1 LQQLFFLPFVPT
13 KEEFERAIF
22 NYSLMYHQTRR
33 AAVLPGIKRC
43 FGEFST
49 AYATHQR
56 VQAPFVLSTIKAS
69 NGNARRPASSES
81 PSLCWEKEREMNSR
95 SRVTFAALKTR
106 GMLIR
111 RVINAVV

>member
-1 LQQLFFLPFVPT
+1 VLT
-13 KEEFERAIF
+13 KEEFKRAIF

-56 VQAPFVLSTIKAS
+56 VQVPFVLSLFKAKAMGMHAGIKREHVFVL
-69 NGNARRPASSES
+69 GEGES
-81 PSLCWEKEREMNSR
+81 QP
-95 SRVTFAALKTR
+95 LKSHFCSTETR